1 MVAIDRRDVQAGDP
15 GRRKSLSADG
25 LLSRTAFLSGR
36 EAPYLPLIKVP
47 TGFTYGTADPFGSID
62 ELRAAAALIPA
73 PSEIV
78 EVTGARHDLGS
89 KTLDVPVLAVN
100 RDARVAAVTGPVG
113 PASR

>member
-25 LLSRTAFLSGR
+25 SLNRTAFLSGQR
-36 EAPYLPLIKVP
+36 STASAAHQGAD
-47 TGFTYGTADPFGSID
+47 GFTHGTADPFGSID

-78 EVTGARHDLGS
+78 EVTGARHELGS
-89 KTLDVPVLAVN
+89 KTLDEPVLAV
-100 RDARVAAVTGPVG
+100 DAALRLLP
-113 PASR
+113 

>member
-15 GRRKSLSADG
+15 GRRESLSADRQPDG
-25 LLSRTAFLSGR
+25 LA
-36 EAPYLPLIKVP
+36 EQHPAQQQP
-47 TGFTYGTADPFGSID
+47 AID

-113 PASR
+113 RASR

>member
-1 MVAIDRRDVQAGDP
+1 MVAIDRRDVLAGDP

-25 LLSRTAFLSGR
+25 LLSRTAFLSGQR
-36 EAPYLPLIKVP
+36 STEHLPLIKVP
-47 TGFTYGTADPFGSID
+47 TVFTHGTADPFGSID

-89 KTLDVPVLAVN
+89 KKLDVPVLAV
-100 RDARVAAVTGPVG
+100 DAALRLLP
-113 PASR
+113 

>member
-1 MVAIDRRDVQAGDP
+1 VLTQGYLRIRHKPAIPHQQIVGSR
-15 GRRKSLSADG
+15 SLN
-25 LLSRTAFLSGR
+25 RTAFLSR
-36 EAPYLPLIKVP
+36 STEHLPLKVP
-47 TGFTYGTADPFGSID
+47 TVFTHGTADPFGSID

-78 EVTGARHDLGS
+78 EVTGARHALGS
-89 KTLDVPVLAVN
+89 KTLDVPVLAVD

>member
-47 TGFTYGTADPFGSID
+47 TGFTYGTADPFGSI

-78 EVTGARHDLGS
+78 EVTGARHNLGS
-89 KTLDVPVLAVN
+89 KTLDVPVLAV
-100 RDARVAAVTGPVG
+100 DAALRLLP
-113 PASR
+113 

>member
-1 MVAIDRRDVQAGDP
+1 M
-15 GRRKSLSADG
+15 
-25 LLSRTAFLSGR
+25 
-36 EAPYLPLIKVP
+36 
-47 TGFTYGTADPFGSID
+47 FTHVTADPFGSID

-78 EVTGARHDLGS
+78 EVTGHDLGS